1 MKKNDNIIWGIV
13 FIIVG
18 IIFGLKALGIFDFNI
33 FFKGW
38 WTLFIIIPSISGII
52 SEKDKTWSIIMFS
65 VGVLLLLCSRGIMD
79 YNLFWKLLL
88 PIVLIVFGFSII
100 FRNKISEKV
109 SKNTEGEHVAVFS
122 GQKVSFDKDEF
133 KGTTLTAVF
142 GGVDCDLRN
151 VKIKDDVLI
160 NCNAVFGGIDII
172 VPEDVKVVISSA
184 SFFGGAENK
193 RKNND
198 GKHTIYVNCN
208 CVFGGVDIK

>member
-1 MKKNDNIIWGIV
+1 MNRKDILWGSALIL
-13 FIIVG
+13 VG
-18 IIFGLKALGIFDFNI
+18 VALILKFTGILTVNI

-122 GQKVSFDKDEF
+122 GQ
-133 KGTTLTAVF
+133 
-142 GGVDCDLRN
+142 
-151 VKIKDDVLI
+151 
-160 NCNAVFGGIDII
+160 GII
-172 VPEDVKVVISSA
+172 
-184 SFFGGAENK
+184 
-193 RKNND
+193 
-198 GKHTIYVNCN
+198 
-208 CVFGGVDIK
+208 

>member
-1 MKKNDNIIWGIV
+1 M
-13 FIIVG
+13 
-18 IIFGLKALGIFDFNI
+18 NI

-52 SEKDKTWSIIMFS
+52 SEKDKTWSVILLS
-65 VGVLLLLCSRGIMD
+65 VGVLLLLCNRGIMD
-79 YNLFWKLLL
+79 YDLFWKLLL
-88 PIVLIVFGFSII
+88 PIELIVFGFSII

-109 SKNTEGEHVAVFS
+109 SKNTDSEHVAVFC

-142 GGVDCDLRN
+142 GG
-151 VKIKDDVLI
+151 IDV
-160 NCNAVFGGIDII
+160 I

-193 RKNND
+193 RKNNND

>member
-1 MKKNDNIIWGIV
+1 MRRNILLV
-13 FIIVG
+13 QF
-18 IIFGLKALGIFDFNI
+18 
-33 FFKGW
+33 
-38 WTLFIIIPSISGII
+38 
-52 SEKDKTWSIIMFS
+52 

-109 SKNTEGEHVAVFS
+109 SMNTVGEHVAVFS

>member
-1 MKKNDNIIWGIV
+1 MNKKDILWGSALIL
-13 FIIVG
+13 VG
-18 IIFGLKALGIFDFNI
+18 VALILKLTGILTVNI

-52 SEKDKTWSIIMFS
+52 SEKDKTWFIIMLS

-109 SKNTEGEHVAVFS
+109 SNNTEGEHVAVFS
-122 GQKVSFDKDEF
+122 GQKISFDKDEF

-151 VKIKDDVLI
+151 VKIKDEIGRAHV
-160 NCNAVFGGIDII
+160 
-172 VPEDVKVVISSA
+172 
-184 SFFGGAENK
+184 
-193 RKNND
+193 
-198 GKHTIYVNCN
+198 
-208 CVFGGVDIK
+208 

>member
-1 MKKNDNIIWGIV
+1 MNKKDILWGSALIL
-13 FIIVG
+13 VG
-18 IIFGLKALGIFDFNI
+18 VALILKLTGILTVNI

-52 SEKDKTWSIIMFS
+52 SEKDKTWSVIMFS

-109 SKNTEGEHVAVFS
+109 SKNTDSEHVAVFS